1 MINNNEN
8 NKIFAHLVTE
18 IIDNKYD
25 IQATYS
31 ITERDDNWSNLSII
45 FNTNLHDCLVTVSIN
60 YKIQVIDKLVEDIS
74 IRIDKQILNSYLK

>member
-31 ITERDDNWSNLSII
+31 MTE
-45 FNTNLHDCLVTVSIN
+45 C
-60 YKIQVIDKLVEDIS
+60 
-74 IRIDKQILNSYLK
+74 DKQILNSYLK

>member
-25 IQATYS
+25 IQFY
-31 ITERDDNWSNLSII
+31 I
-45 FNTNLHDCLVTVSIN
+45 
-60 YKIQVIDKLVEDIS
+60 
-74 IRIDKQILNSYLK
+74 